1 MIDSKNNAPSINV
14 ISENNPRH
22 LIAFAVDRAGRDAAV
37 KLNCAAADLLD
48 GMLTAYLATAYACGA
63 DPADVQKILRQ
74 NAATLPELFAGYALM
89 EKAAANTPDNPS

>member
-1 MIDSKNNAPSINV
+1 MIDSKNNAQSINV

-37 KLNCAAADLLD
+37 KLNCDAADLLD

-63 DPADVQKILRQ
+63 GAANVQKILRQ
-74 NAATLPELFAGYALM
+74 NADTLPELFVSYALV
-89 EKAAANTPDNPS
+89 EKAAANTPENPS